1 MTGGF
6 GLHFTMKESECSVGV
21 ICVRYKFKKFA
32 QEPDSGVY
40 VVLGSP
46 IRCTTT
52 QIAWGKKNK
61 EENKE

>member
-1 MTGGF
+1 
-6 GLHFTMKESECSVGV
+6 MKESECSVGV